1 MNFLLP
7 LVDWH
12 FWFTMTP
19 VRMAA
24 SFEAVFF
31 GLFALCLVAGA
42 VIRMMVRNAK
52 YDKYQAMTLQK
63 IASVCSWAGVTGLLW
78 FFLTFEEVQ
87 FFGSRFWFLI
97 WIIGVCVALAM
108 ILRYFKKEVP
118 LLKHREQSRAE
129 VNKYLPR
136 RHR

>member
-12 FWFTMTP
+12 FWFTMTS

-31 GLFALCLVAGA
+31 GLFVLCLVAGA
-42 VIRMMVRNAK
+42 VIRMMVRNAR
-52 YDKYQAMTLQK
+52 YDKYKAIVLKK
-63 IASVCSWAGVTGLLW
+63 IASVCSWAGITGLLW

-97 WIIGVCVALAM
+97 WIVSICIALVM
-108 ILRYFKKEVP
+108 ILRYVEKEVP
-118 LLKHREQSRAE
+118 LLKHREQSRAD

-136 RHR
+136 RAR

>member
-1 MNFLLP
+1 
-7 LVDWH
+7 
-12 FWFTMTP
+12 MTS

-42 VIRMMVRNAK
+42 VIRMMVRNAQ
-52 YDKYQAMTLQK
+52 YDKYKAIVLKK
-63 IASVCSWAGVTGLLW
+63 IASVCSWAGITGLLW

-87 FFGSRFWFLI
+87 FFGSRFWFLV
-97 WIIGVCVALAM
+97 WIMSVCIASAM
-108 ILRYFKKEVP
+108 ILRYVKKEVP
-118 LLKHREQSRAE
+118 LLKHREQSRAD

-136 RHR
+136 RAR